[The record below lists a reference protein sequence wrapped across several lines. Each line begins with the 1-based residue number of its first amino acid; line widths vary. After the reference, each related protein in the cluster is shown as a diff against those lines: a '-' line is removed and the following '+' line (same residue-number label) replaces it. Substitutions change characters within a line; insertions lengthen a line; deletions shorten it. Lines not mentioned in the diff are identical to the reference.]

1 VEVERLAAIPPP
13 PTLARVLPFWQPRAD
28 RVTSAE
34 PVAGGA
40 LAALV
45 GNVLHDYPGA
55 RIVIAIDPGGPGPVD
70 ARAAGGDGD
79 AAVVHL
85 GAYRTVVAR
94 RQAMGI
100 QR

>member
-1 VEVERLAAIPPP
+1 VERLATIPPKP
-13 PTLARVLPFWQPRAD
+13 PLARVLPFWQPRAD
-28 RVTSAE
+28 RATSAE
-34 PVAGGA
+34 PVASGA

-45 GNVLHDYPGA
+45 GDVLHDYPGA

-70 ARAAGGDGD
+70 ARAACGDGD

-85 GAYRTVVAR
+85 GAYRAGVAR
-94 RQAMGI
+94 RQMMGN